1 MNMLHSLPVE
11 DKNRVAGR
19 AIDQWP
25 ADMRAKVEQ
34 AGFELRSRRIIVR
47 QSSRTFHLAD
57 DRIKRAIG
65 VLRWPGG

>member
-1 MNMLHSLPVE
+1 MLHSLPVE

-34 AGFELRSRRIIVR
+34 AGFSCARGIAD
-47 QSSRTFHLAD
+47 QCARTLTPQGIWLSEVTQPE
-57 DRIKRAIG
+57 DRNR
-65 VLRWPGG
+65 

>member
-1 MNMLHSLPVE
+1 MLHSLPVE

-34 AGFELRSRRIIVR
+34 AGFSCARGIAD
-47 QSSRTFHLAD
+47 QCARTLTPQG
-57 DRIKRAIG
+57 I
-65 VLRWPGG
+65 